1 MYVFYTCRENPESYF
16 PSPPSNFE
24 IIKSNENCNQDQ
36 KETESNEKEKSNFFY
51 DYK

>member
-1 MYVFYTCRENPESYF
+1 MFFILAEKIQKVI

-36 KETESNEKEKSNFFY
+36 KETESNEKEKSNIFY

>member
-1 MYVFYTCRENPESYF
+1 MFFILAEKIQKVI

-36 KETESNEKEKSNFFY
+36 ETENNEKEKSKFFY